1 MGFAWG
7 ILGTGKIA
15 RRFMQAVA
23 LVPDARVVAIGSR
36 SPQTAEAFGEQFG
49 IPRRYGSYDA
59 LLADPEVEIVY
70 VATPHTLHAENTRAA
85 LQHGKHVLCEK
96 PLTLNAHQAETL
108 VVLARQRGLFLME
121 GMWTRCFPL
130 MREVVARVQEGA
142 IGTIR
147 LIQADFGFRAPYN
160 PEGRLLNPALG
171 GGALL
176 DVGVY
181 PVALAFLFLGEPVRV
196 LSTAHIGQT
205 GVDEQCALLFEYA
218 DGALAVLSAAIQT
231 DTPKE
236 ATLCGTRGRIR
247 IHTPWWKP
255 SEATLTHTDGSEER
269 WQHPYT
275 GDGLQF
281 EIRHVH
287 ECLRQGRTES
297 PWMPLE
303 ESLRIL
309 RVLDQI
315 RAQWG
320 LVYPV
325 EQGANGGQSVG

>member
-1 MGFAWG
+1 LGFAWG
-7 ILGTGKIA
+7 IFGTGKIA
-15 RRFMQAVA
+15 RRFMQAAA
-23 LVPDARVVAIGSR
+23 LVPDAQVVAVGSR
-36 SPQTAEAFGEQFG
+36 HLQTAEAFGEQFG

-70 VATPHTLHAENTRAA
+70 VATPHTLHAENTHAA
-85 LQHGKHVLCEK
+85 LQQGKHVLCEK
-96 PLTLNAHQAETL
+96 PFTVNARQAEPL
-108 VVLARQRGLFLME
+108 VALARQRGLFLME

-130 MREVVARVQEGA
+130 MRELVARVQDGA
-142 IGTIR
+142 IGTVR
-147 LIQADFGFRAPYN
+147 LIQADFGFHAPYN

-181 PVALAFLFLGEPVRV
+181 PVALTFLFLGEPARIY
-196 LSTAHIGQT
+196 SAAHIGQT

-218 DGALAVLSAAIQT
+218 DGALALLSAAIQT
-231 DTPKE
+231 ETPKE
-236 ATLCGTRGRIR
+236 ATLCGTQGRIR

-255 SEATLTHTDGSEER
+255 SEATLTRADGSEEAIR
-269 WQHPYT
+269 YPYT

-287 ECLRQGRTES
+287 DCLHQGLTES

-303 ESLRIL
+303 ETLRIL

-320 LVYPV
+320 LVYPDEV
-325 EQGANGGQSVG
+325 NGGRSSG